1 MDQSWNGTHFL
12 GASSVA
18 QAPALAH
25 TRLYRFLAAPDA
37 ADAVMRI
44 LVAHLALTPAE
55 GALVEDF
62 TLSLGGAGRHL
73 ALVSYFQQMAEK
85 IVTDAELATYVVQE
99 FFVSTNFIAY
109 YKGEA
114 PRLMMLADLEQGE
127 EAEVALA

>member
-1 MDQSWNGTHFL
+1 MDHRWNGTNFL
-12 GASSVA
+12 GVTAVA
-18 QAPALAH
+18 QASALAH

-44 LVAHLALTPAE
+44 LVAHLALTPADL
-55 GALVEDF
+55 ALVEDF

-85 IVTDAELATYVVQE
+85 IVTDAELAAYVVQE

-114 PRLMMLADLEQGE
+114 PRLQMLADLEQGP

>member
-1 MDQSWNGTHFL
+1 MDQRWNGTNFL
-12 GASSVA
+12 GVAAVA
-18 QAPALAH
+18 QASALAH

-44 LVAHLALTPAE
+44 LVAHVALTPADR
-55 GALVEDF
+55 ALVEDF

-73 ALVSYFQQMAEK
+73 TLVSYFQTMAEQ

-99 FFVSTNFIAY
+99 FFVSTNFIAH

-114 PRLMMLADLEQGE
+114 PRLLMLADLEQGQ
-127 EAEVALA
+127 EAELALA